1 MGSFIA
7 YFTYEVNAGMLPL
20 EPTIHLENDD
30 CVEDRRPLQPL
41 GRTREMNS
49 DCGKQG
55 GAHRWHSRRARYRNF
70 LTLRSLQFVSHSL
83 LLFAHV
89 SYNESQT
96 RFP

>member
-20 EPTIHLENDD
+20 ERTIHLENDD

-55 GAHRWHSRRARYRNF
+55 GAHRWHSRRARYRKF
-70 LTLRSLQFVSHSL
+70 SDTEIVLRVAKLTEPFAVL
-83 LLFAHV
+83 LASV
-89 SYNESQT
+89 T
-96 RFP
+96 A